1 MPNLS
6 PSLLFSTALLLAL
19 AIGVVMIYNR
29 LVARRHHASAAWS
42 DIDVQLKR
50 RHDLLPKLAA
60 AVGGYADFEAGVQQ
74 SVAALR
80 RLPAAPAER
89 AAIENGVTGTLGALL
104 AVAEAYPEL
113 KTSEQFLALQTQISE
128 VEEQIQYA
136 RRYFNGAVR
145 ELNILVQSFPSN
157 LVARLT
163 GFESLDYF
171 RIGLATQRESPDL
184 EFVR

>member
-1 MPNLS
+1 MTSLS
-6 PSLLFSTALLLAL
+6 PPLLIATGLLLAL
-19 AIGVVMIYNR
+19 AIGAVLIFNR
-29 LVARRHHASAAWS
+29 LVARRHHARAAWS

-60 AVGGYADFEAGVQQ
+60 AVGRYAESEAGVQQ

-80 RLPAAPAER
+80 KLPQAAAGR
-89 AAIENGVTGTLGALL
+89 ADLENRVTGALGSLF

-113 KTSEQFLALQTQISE
+113 KTSEQFLALQAQISE

-163 GFESLDYF
+163 GFASLDYF
-171 RIGLATQRESPDL
+171 RIELATQRDSPDL
-184 EFVR
+184 ELGR